1 MVNQNLRMMSTE
13 ISLVT
18 GGNGHLGNNLV
29 RLLLSKNKKVRTTVR
44 NINNNEPFKG
54 LACEVVQADIT
65 DKESLRRAFQGVT
78 DLYAVAANFSMWA
91 KNPKTEIYDN
101 NMQGTQNV
109 FDIAKECGVKNI
121 VYVSSVAS
129 LDFTKLPA
137 NVDNGY
143 NKDRRNWYYNSKN
156 DSDKLALELG
166 GEYGI
171 RTVLVLPSAMIGAE
185 AHHLSYSNNLVLQIL
200 NGKIPVD
207 TNVTLNWVDVK
218 DVALGTYNAMKTGRD
233 GERYILSNDKH
244 TSLQESVKIASE
256 LFPELK
262 LKMPK
267 KVPKCLLYTIASIME
282 FSSKLSG
289 KEPQLQKH
297 YLDMF
302 YDLKQDYD
310 ISKSREELDFNPQPS
325 KSALEGAL
333 KYLKSDWKENFIDY
347 RSRCVCSISQKSCN
361 A

>member
-1 MVNQNLRMMSTE
+1 MSNE

-18 GGNGHLGNNLV
+18 GGNGHLGNNLI
-29 RLLLSKNKKVRTTVR
+29 RLLLSDNQKVKTTVR
-44 NINNNEPFKG
+44 NINNTEPFQG
-54 LACEVVQADIT
+54 LDCEVVQADIT
-65 DKESLRRAFQGVT
+65 DRESLKKAFQGVT
-78 DLYAVAANFSMWA
+78 NLYAVAANFSMWA
-91 KNPKTEIYDN
+91 KDPKTEIYDN

-109 FDIAKECGVKNI
+109 FDIAKECGIKNI

-166 GEYGI
+166 KKYGI
-171 RTVLVLPSAMIGAE
+171 RTVLVLPSAMIGSKAYK
-185 AHHLSYSNNLVLQIL
+185 LSYSNNLVLQVL
-200 NGKIPVD
+200 NGEIPVD

-218 DVALGTYNAMKTGRD
+218 DVALGTYKAMEKGRD
-233 GERYILSNDKH
+233 GERYILSNEKH
-244 TSLQESVKIASE
+244 TTLQESVKIASD
-256 LFPELK
+256 LYPELK

-267 KVPKCLLYTIASIME
+267 KVPKCLLYSVAGLME
-282 FSSKLSG
+282 FSSKLTG
-289 KEPQLQKH
+289 KEPLLQRH

-310 ISKSREELDFNPQPS
+310 ISKSKKELGFNPKPS
-325 KSALEGAL
+325 KRALEDALRYL
-333 KYLKSDWKENFIDY
+333 KYDWKEKKT
-347 RSRCVCSISQKSCN
+347 V
-361 A
+361 

>member
-1 MVNQNLRMMSTE
+1 MSNE

-29 RLLLSKNKKVRTTVR
+29 RLLLSENKKVRTTVR
-44 NINNNEPFKG
+44 NINNTEPFKG
-54 LACEVVQADIT
+54 LDCEVVQADIT
-65 DKESLRRAFQGVT
+65 DRKSLRKAFQEVT
-78 DLYAVAANFSMWA
+78 NLYAVAANFSMWA
-91 KNPKTEIYDN
+91 NNPKTEIYDN

-109 FDIAKECGVKNI
+109 FDIAKECGIKNI

-166 GEYGI
+166 GKYGI
-171 RTVLVLPSAMIGAE
+171 RTVLVLPSAMIGSKAYK
-185 AHHLSYSNNLVLQIL
+185 LSYSNNLVLQIL
-200 NGKIPVD
+200 NGEIPVD

-218 DVALGTYNAMKTGRD
+218 DVALGTYKAMEKGRD
-233 GERYILSNDKH
+233 SERYTLSNEKH
-244 TSLQESVKIASE
+244 TTLQESVKIASD
-256 LFPELK
+256 LCPELK

-267 KVPKCLLYTIASIME
+267 KVPKCLLYSVAGLME
-282 FSSKLSG
+282 FNSKVTG
-289 KEPQLQKH
+289 KEPQLQRH

-302 YDLKQDYD
+302 YGLKQDYD
-310 ISKSREELDFNPQPS
+310 IGKSREELNFSPKPS
-325 KSALEGAL
+325 KDALEDAL
-333 KYLKSDWKENFIDY
+333 KYLKNDWK
-347 RSRCVCSISQKSCN
+347 
-361 A
+361 

>member
-1 MVNQNLRMMSTE
+1 MSNE

-18 GGNGHLGNNLV
+18 GGNGHLGNNLI
-29 RLLLSKNKKVRTTVR
+29 RLLLSDKQKVRTTVR
-44 NINNNEPFKG
+44 NINNTEPFKA
-54 LACEVVQADIT
+54 LDCEVVQADIT
-65 DKESLRRAFQGVT
+65 DRESLKKAFQGVT
-78 DLYAVAANFSMWA
+78 NLYAVAANFSMWA

-109 FDIAKECGVKNI
+109 FDIAKECGIKNI

-166 GEYGI
+166 KKYGI
-171 RTVLVLPSAMIGAE
+171 RTILVLPSAMIGSKAYK
-185 AHHLSYSNNLVLQIL
+185 LSYSNNLVLQVL
-200 NGKIPVD
+200 NGEIPVD

-218 DVALGTYNAMKTGRD
+218 DVAYGMYNAMKKGRNL
-233 GERYILSNDKH
+233 ERYILSNEQH
-244 TSLQESVKIASE
+244 TTLQETVKIASE
-256 LFPELK
+256 LYPELK
-262 LKMPK
+262 LKTPK
-267 KVPKCLLYTIASIME
+267 KVPKCLLYSVAGLME
-282 FSSKLSG
+282 FSSKLTG
-289 KEPQLQKH
+289 KEPLLQRH

-310 ISKSREELDFNPQPS
+310 ISKSRVELGFNPKPS
-325 KSALEGAL
+325 KKALEDAL
-333 KYLKSDWKENFIDY
+333 KYLKTDWKEKKKEDNI
-347 RSRCVCSISQKSCN
+347 V
-361 A
+361 

>member
-1 MVNQNLRMMSTE
+1 LLKQNLRIMSTE

-18 GGNGHLGNNLV
+18 GGNGHLGNNLI
-29 RLLLSKNKKVRTTVR
+29 RLLLSDNQKVRTTVR
-44 NINNNEPFKG
+44 NINNTEPFKG
-54 LACEVVQADIT
+54 LDCEVVQADIT
-65 DKESLRRAFQGVT
+65 DRESLKKAFQGVT
-78 DLYAVAANFSMWA
+78 NLYAVAANFSMWA

-166 GEYGI
+166 EKYGI
-171 RTVLVLPSAMIGAE
+171 RTVLVLPSAMIGSKAYK
-185 AHHLSYSNNLVLQIL
+185 LSYSNNLVLQVL
-200 NGKIPVD
+200 NGEIPVD

-218 DVALGTYNAMKTGRD
+218 DVASGTYNAMTKGRD
-233 GERYILSNDKH
+233 NERYILSNEKH
-244 TSLQESVKIASE
+244 TTLQETVKIASD
-256 LFPELK
+256 LYPELK

-267 KVPKCLLYTIASIME
+267 KVPKCLLYSVAGLME
-282 FSSKLSG
+282 FSSKLTG
-289 KEPQLQKH
+289 REPLLQRH

-310 ISKSREELDFNPQPS
+310 ISKSKKELGFNPKPS
-325 KSALEGAL
+325 KRALEDAL
-333 KYLKSDWKENFIDY
+333 KYLKYDWKEKKT
-347 RSRCVCSISQKSCN
+347 V
-361 A
+361 

>member
-1 MVNQNLRMMSTE
+1 MSTE

-18 GGNGHLGNNLV
+18 GGNGHLGNNLI
-29 RLLLSKNKKVRTTVR
+29 RLLLSDNQKVRTTVR
-44 NINNNEPFKG
+44 NINNTEPFKG
-54 LACEVVQADIT
+54 LDCEVVQADIT
-65 DKESLRRAFQGVT
+65 DRESLKKAFQGVT
-78 DLYAVAANFSMWA
+78 NLYAVAANFSMWA

-166 GEYGI
+166 EKYGI
-171 RTVLVLPSAMIGAE
+171 RTVLVLPSAMIGSKAYK
-185 AHHLSYSNNLVLQIL
+185 LSYSNNLVLQVL
-200 NGKIPVD
+200 NGEIPVD

-218 DVALGTYNAMKTGRD
+218 DVASGTYNAMTKGRD
-233 GERYILSNDKH
+233 SERYILSNEKH
-244 TSLQESVKIASE
+244 TTLQETVKIASD
-256 LFPELK
+256 LYPELK

-267 KVPKCLLYTIASIME
+267 KVPKCLLYSVAGLME
-282 FSSKLSG
+282 FSSKLTG
-289 KEPQLQKH
+289 KEPLLQRH

-310 ISKSREELDFNPQPS
+310 ISKSKKELGFNPKPS
-325 KSALEGAL
+325 KRALEDAL
-333 KYLKSDWKENFIDY
+333 KYLKYDWKEKKT
-347 RSRCVCSISQKSCN
+347 V
-361 A
+361 

>member
-1 MVNQNLRMMSTE
+1 MSKE

-18 GGNGHLGNNLV
+18 GGNGHLGNNLI
-29 RLLLSKNKKVRTTVR
+29 RLLLSNNQKVRTTVR
-44 NINNNEPFKG
+44 NIHKTEPFKG
-54 LACEVVQADIT
+54 LDCEVVQADIT
-65 DKESLRRAFQGVT
+65 DRESLKKAFQGVT
-78 DLYAVAANFSMWA
+78 NLYAVAANFSMWA

-109 FDIAKECGVKNI
+109 FDIAKECGIKNI

-166 GEYGI
+166 KKYGI
-171 RTVLVLPSAMIGAE
+171 RTVLVLPSAMIGDKAYK
-185 AHHLSYSNNLVLQIL
+185 LSYSNNLVLQVL
-200 NGKIPVD
+200 NGEIPVD

-218 DVALGTYNAMKTGRD
+218 DVASGLYNAMQKGRN
-233 GERYILSNDKH
+233 GERYVLSNEQH
-244 TSLQESVKIASE
+244 TTLQETVKIASE
-256 LFPELK
+256 LYPELK

-267 KVPKCLLYTIASIME
+267 KVPKCLLYSVAGLME
-282 FSSKLSG
+282 FSSKITG
-289 KEPQLQKH
+289 KEPLLQRH

-302 YDLKQDYD
+302 YGLKQDYD
-310 ISKSREELDFNPQPS
+310 ISKSKKELDFNPKPS
-325 KSALEGAL
+325 KKALEDAL
-333 KYLKSDWKENFIDY
+333 KYLKTDWKKENGI
-347 RSRCVCSISQKSCN
+347 N
-361 A
+361 N

>member
-1 MVNQNLRMMSTE
+1 MSNE

-29 RLLLSKNKKVRTTVR
+29 RLLLSENIKVRTTIR
-44 NINNNEPFKG
+44 NINDQESFKG
-54 LACEVVQADIT
+54 LNCEVVQADIT
-65 DKESLRRAFQGVT
+65 DRESLKQAFIGVT
-78 DLYAVAANFSMWA
+78 NLYAVAANFSMWA

-166 GEYGI
+166 EKYGI
-171 RTVLVLPSAMIGAE
+171 RTVLVLPSAMIGPE
-185 AHHLSYSNNLVLQIL
+185 AHKLSYSNKLVLQVL
-200 NGKIPVD
+200 NGEIPVD
-207 TNVTLNWVDVK
+207 TNITLNWVDVK
-218 DVALGTYNAMKTGRD
+218 DVALGTFNAMKKGRNA
-233 GERYILSNDKH
+233 ERYILSNEKH
-244 TSLQESVKIASE
+244 TTLQESVKIASE
-256 LFPELK
+256 LYPELK
-262 LKMPK
+262 LRIPK
-267 KVPKCLLYTIASIME
+267 KVPKCLLYSVAGLME
-282 FSSKLSG
+282 FSSKITG
-289 KEPQLQKH
+289 KEPLLQRH

-302 YDLKQDYD
+302 YNLRQDYD
-310 ISKSREELDFNPQPS
+310 IGKSRKELDFNPKSS
-325 KSALEGAL
+325 KKALEDAL
-333 KYLKSDWKENFIDY
+333 RYLKNDWKK
-347 RSRCVCSISQKSCN
+347 R
-361 A
+361 